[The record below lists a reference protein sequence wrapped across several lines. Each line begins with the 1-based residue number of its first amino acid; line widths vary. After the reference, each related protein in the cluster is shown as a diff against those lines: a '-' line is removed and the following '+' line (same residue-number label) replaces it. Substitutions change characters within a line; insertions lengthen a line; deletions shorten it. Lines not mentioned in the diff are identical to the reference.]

1 MDKIPDK
8 IIINI
13 KMLIDEL
20 NRNKFYIESA
30 ILFGSYAK
38 GNYNEFSDID
48 LALISKDFSGNMFN
62 DKESIRKYVVR
73 VNTDI
78 SPIPYRPEDFTSDDL
93 FVREIIESGIWI
105 MC

>member
-8 IIINI
+8 IINNI
-13 KMLIDEL
+13 KVLIDDL
-20 NRNKFYIESA
+20 NHNKINIESA

-48 LALISKDFSGNMFN
+48 LALISKDFSGNRFT
-62 DKESIRKYVVR
+62 DKDSIRKFVVR
-73 VNTDI
+73 INTDI

-93 FVREIIESGIWI
+93 FVSEIMESGIKI
-105 MC
+105 V